1 MTGQD
6 GDEILHKITGL
17 GKQAE
22 VSTAKI
28 RDIARGPLREADRKR
43 RRQSDRNRNA
53 NRKFR
58 VKVELHSYR

>member
-43 RRQSDRNRNA
+43 R
-53 NRKFR
+53 
-58 VKVELHSYR
+58 